1 MWQGI
6 LKFQIQDVRIEAK
19 WYDAMTNIRYA
30 DTLISIKDSKCK
42 DGKNFKIRN
51 RYLREARVTL

>member
-1 MWQGI
+1 MS
-6 LKFQIQDVRIEAK
+6 VRIEAK

-51 RYLREARVTL
+51 IYAKREKLYRRVYK